1 MFRRIIKFGD
11 SSHVISLPKKWI
23 DKNNLKKGDLVVCNE
38 ETNELRILPHIA
50 DFKQNAKEITI
61 TLTENDKGRVKH
73 KISSAYV
80 NNYGLINIIA
90 DDLLIFVQEIRIATS
105 NLMALEIIQQTS
117 KKIVLKDFLDIK
129 EISII
134 DTIRRIDLILLSIS
148 EDVLKS
154 LSGFDLL
161 EGIKQKEMDV
171 NRLSFLLWKVLKKC
185 SDNKV
190 RQILD
195 VTHDEVLFYWDIVLN
210 LERIADNFKR
220 LPRYV
225 DGKLSD
231 LKVEFVKDLIEIY
244 KLIMKAFYKS
254 DLDIAVKIKEEI
266 KEMFINSEK
275 VFSGHGNSI
284 MSEKIKNILQGTSN
298 IATQI
303 ILFPSEKRY

>member
-154 LSGFDLL
+154 LNGFDLL

-303 ILFPSEKRY
+303 ILFPSEKRS

>member
-154 LSGFDLL
+154 LNGFDLL

>member
-303 ILFPSEKRY
+303 ILFPSEKRS

>member
-80 NNYGLINIIA
+80 NNYGLINLIA

-171 NRLSFLLWKVLKKC
+171 NRLSFLLFKVLKKC

-266 KEMFINSEK
+266 KEMFINSEI

>member
-266 KEMFINSEK
+266 KKMFINSEK

>member
-61 TLTENDKGRVKH
+61 TLTENDKGR
-73 KISSAYV
+73 
-80 NNYGLINIIA
+80 
-90 DDLLIFVQEIRIATS
+90 
-105 NLMALEIIQQTS
+105 
-117 KKIVLKDFLDIK
+117 
-129 EISII
+129 
-134 DTIRRIDLILLSIS
+134 
-148 EDVLKS
+148 
-154 LSGFDLL
+154 
-161 EGIKQKEMDV
+161 DV
-171 NRLSFLLWKVLKKC
+171 NRLSFLLWKALKKC

>member
-231 LKVEFVKDLIEIY
+231 LKIEFVKDLIESY

-266 KEMFINSEK
+266 KKMFINSEK

>member
-134 DTIRRIDLILLSIS
+134 DTININ
-148 EDVLKS
+148 
-154 LSGFDLL
+154 GF
-161 EGIKQKEMDV
+161 E
-171 NRLSFLLWKVLKKC
+171 
-185 SDNKV
+185 
-190 RQILD
+190 
-195 VTHDEVLFYWDIVLN
+195 
-210 LERIADNFKR
+210 
-220 LPRYV
+220 
-225 DGKLSD
+225 
-231 LKVEFVKDLIEIY
+231 
-244 KLIMKAFYKS
+244 
-254 DLDIAVKIKEEI
+254 
-266 KEMFINSEK
+266 
-275 VFSGHGNSI
+275 
-284 MSEKIKNILQGTSN
+284 
-298 IATQI
+298 
-303 ILFPSEKRY
+303 

>member
-154 LSGFDLL
+154 LNGFDLL

-266 KEMFINSEK
+266 KKMFINSEK

-284 MSEKIKNILQGTSN
+284 ISEKIKNILQGTSN